1 MDCITTETATSH
13 FVDFAFG
20 RHGCRRLVKAFW
32 LGFEERKRFS
42 ATLLDDSGFIAVET
56 CPLMSAFGPSLFA
69 IYKQARAASFSDTQS
84 PQRRQQQ
91 KERVA
96 VAMLGFVLK
105 HQADFRAAFL
115 RAMCGDE
122 PQESSE
128 WTIELEVAGCG
139 DLAVSSK
146 SFVAVFELKID
157 APLEPH
163 QLPDATRLNHRLTA
177 AALTSSRSAI
187 ARWLQPCWRSFQAC
201 RRRASRAAK
210 GMAFI
215 GGHHTRTP

>member
-1 MDCITTETATSH
+1 
-13 FVDFAFG
+13 
-20 RHGCRRLVKAFW
+20 
-32 LGFEERKRFS
+32 
-42 ATLLDDSGFIAVET
+42 
-56 CPLMSAFGPSLFA
+56 MSAFGPSLFA

-105 HQADFRAAFL
+105 HQTDFRAAFL

-122 PQESSE
+122 PQESSK

-163 QLPDATRLNHRLTA
+163 QSPDAKGGYRDKIEELFARIPSVD
-177 AALTSSRSAI
+177 TSWCKRNC
-187 ARWLQPCWRSFQAC
+187 P
-201 RRRASRAAK
+201 
-210 GMAFI
+210 
-215 GGHHTRTP
+215 